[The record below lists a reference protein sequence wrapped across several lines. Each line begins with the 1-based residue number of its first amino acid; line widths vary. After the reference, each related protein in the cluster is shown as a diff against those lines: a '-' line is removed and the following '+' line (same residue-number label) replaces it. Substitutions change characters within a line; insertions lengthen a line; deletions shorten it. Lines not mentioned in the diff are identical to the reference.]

1 MKSLDFSSLDDEEK
15 DILRDLR
22 ISKKHPYGKYTYYH
36 RKLSFARK
44 LVLFLLILLPFSL
57 GFYLV
62 YRGVF
67 SEDSAFLL
75 FIAGQLIIL
84 FLFFGIFKGA
94 KQIALDE
101 REIVIGDFKAS
112 RIVTVYF
119 FIFPAVVF
127 IGLLFQQV
135 PFGAL
140 LIAGA
145 AVAIGYYIHFV
156 AGKKYFSTD
165 KDGNITIKK
174 TSGYSKFNIR
184 ILREIRLYNLP
195 RKFKNIHIPK
205 KIVLVSANGR
215 EETIP
220 LGGIRSLR
228 LRIFIPPKFIEA
240 YFYRQALLAGFKV
253 QPMPGNLTG
262 RNGWVAR
269 SAIADLPQ
277 YHEIVLQR

>member
-1 MKSLDFSSLDDEEK
+1 MKSSGFSPQDDEEK

-22 ISKKHPYGKYTYYH
+22 KSKKHPYGKYTYYH
-36 RKLSFARK
+36 RKLSFPRK

-67 SEDSAFLL
+67 SEDSTFLL

-101 REIVIGDFKAS
+101 REIVIDDFKAS

-119 FIFPAVVF
+119 FIFPVVVF
-127 IGLLFQQV
+127 IGLLFQRV

-145 AVAIGYYIHFV
+145 AVAIGYYTHFV

-165 KDGNITIKK
+165 KEGNITIKK
-174 TSGYSKFNIR
+174 TSGDLKFNIR
-184 ILREIRLYNLP
+184 ELRELRLYNLP
-195 RKFKNIHIPK
+195 RRFKDIHIPK
-205 KIVLVSANGR
+205 KIVLVLPNGR
-215 EETIP
+215 KESIP
-220 LGGIRSLR
+220 LGSIRSLR
-228 LRIFIPPKFIEA
+228 LRMFIPPIFLET
-240 YFYRQALLAGFKV
+240 YFYGQAVWAGFKV
-253 QPMPGNLTG
+253 YPMPGNLTG

-269 SAIADLPQ
+269 NVS
-277 YHEIVLQR
+277 